1 MTPLRTVFASS
12 HGKSVCDG
20 IGGAVKRLTA
30 RASLQR
36 THSNQILTVSAMLKF
51 CKENIKDIE
60 FFFISKDSMV
70 KVREQQI
77 KRFAHGSTI
86 PGTRSFHQ
94 FVPLSD
100 KKLL

>member
-12 HGKSVCDG
+12 LGKSVCDG
-20 IGGAVKRLTA
+20 IGGTVKRLTA

-60 FFFISKDSMV
+60 FFSYQRI
-70 KVREQQI
+70 
-77 KRFAHGSTI
+77 
-86 PGTRSFHQ
+86 
-94 FVPLSD
+94 LW
-100 KKLL
+100 